1 MAQQGSP
8 GAAPAQPQQSPP
20 PRGIDLTGLVL
31 MGMPGC
37 GGCAQAAQWFD
48 SHSVTY
54 RKYDVSTSPG
64 TIAWLQTATGQRTV
78 PQFFY
83 NGKHLQGGF
92 AQARHFVE
100 TGQLQQPR
108 VTQVR

>member
-1 MAQQGSP
+1 MAEQGSP
-8 GAAPAQPQQSPP
+8 PQPQQAPA
-20 PRGIDLTGLVL
+20 GIDLRGLVL

-37 GGCAQAAQWFD
+37 SGCAQAAQWFE

-54 RKYDVSTSPG
+54 RKYDVSTNPAVIS
-64 TIAWLQTATGQRTV
+64 WLISVTGQRTV

-83 NGKHLQGGF
+83 NGQHLRGGF